1 MNNKLVTA
9 VLCFGSHI
17 CNQADRIRVNFRLNH
32 TVLVPSDDVMLAGL
46 TDKKAGAEGQYQAA
60 VGQ

>member
-1 MNNKLVTA
+1 M
-9 VLCFGSHI
+9 
-17 CNQADRIRVNFRLNH
+17 NH
-32 TVLVPSDDVMLAGL
+32 TVLVSSDDVMLAGL